1 MTEAAVTGPSL
12 GKGGMRK
19 GSCPSKSSLPW
30 ARLIYPRTR
39 HPKMPA
45 SSLLHLAWLCTIPP
59 ALTTK
64 SKHVSWCPHLGG
76 IELGLWAWLLSPLP
90 IALIGVEVLVAWQ
103 ITDIHFKPT
112 GVGCFSPLLFFFFL
126 FLITWDGAKS
136 QTSKLIPVSKLPFMF
151 AVLTNSIFCYSHRYS
166 TRQTYAVLA
175 PKKLWYRSEL
185 WQQTSANREGTGRN
199 EVMSG

>member
-112 GVGCFSPLLFFFFL
+112 GVGCFSPLLFFFFFPFSDYLRWSKEPNFKINPSFQITFHVCCSYQQYFLL
-126 FLITWDGAKS
+126 F
-136 QTSKLIPVSKLPFMF
+136 P
-151 AVLTNSIFCYSHRYS
+151 
-166 TRQTYAVLA
+166 
-175 PKKLWYRSEL
+175 
-185 WQQTSANREGTGRN
+185 
-199 EVMSG
+199 